1 MVLVLTC
8 IALLELAFQYGTR
21 PEAYKAAAASD
32 SLVQRDIYPRQ
43 TSVASTLAAAT
54 TDYIAVA
61 TPTEQCYVTATVVEV
76 IEMVFSDGST
86 VPTTTAYSTNVPTG
100 TGGDCSTVTMIAVS
114 TSYMAIASPSAS
126 VPEATTSGVY
136 DAISSPATCYV
147 TATVVEILSVYSAD
161 GSATVI
167 ATSLSTN
174 IGTATAAG
182 CTTEY
187 MTTTSVSY
195 LAIQSA
201 TTVQSAYVANASPSA
216 SHVSTAKSTAQY
228 SYVTLAP
235 APSSTSPTEGSSTI
249 EPVSQISDGEPQATY
264 AAIVTPSSATVVSS
278 VAGSASSSTFVGDAS
293 GAKISYMA
301 VSTGYT
307 SFVSTGDQ
315 PTQFVTVIAMQ
326 PSPANPT
333 RTALVAVS
341 STSSTAAV
349 LPTLAKSQLQLGKH
363 FNNGD
368 YFLASYLAVFVAVA
382 LKELWSVV
390 FASTKMME
398 PFYQLQQPGGA
409 SASNSLLANYLSTW
423 LSWKSV
429 QAVFGGQWVMM
440 FSTITYA
447 FFASLSPIATECM
460 ETLPTAWCSTADDGR
475 QPCLPVWLLNKPFA
489 RALEAV
495 LSAIALFI
503 ILLILINFRRKSGL
517 HSNPSSLA
525 SMAALLNNE
534 EVIEEIRALDP
545 YANDKSIAKALTGSA
560 YKIEYHNSL
569 NGTHHYGLV
578 KPDSL
583 LSGNYDR
590 YGSMAN
596 PHNMSLT
603 NHAPARGTFASR
615 ALRDSL
621 FLIIVCA
628 LFGVVLGYYLDH
640 SPDPFNQ
647 FFNSGT
653 FGPRFLLTS
662 MAVLVGLH
670 WKTLEREVRILT
682 PYRRLS
688 QRNARPENTILVTL
702 NGTPL
707 TALPGALRR
716 GDVFHATIA
725 FVAICSDLLIIA
737 IAGVPFNR
745 SQVWKA
751 FIASAAS
758 SLTILGM
765 MILAIFGL
773 FWWRI
778 QNERMRMPREPDT
791 LIAVCMMLC
800 NEGNGVRRMM
810 EGMELLEEKVRDVR
824 VKEEGGVFYAGEV
837 HDGMGGRGRWVVD
850 VGDAAEGKVV
860 GYG

>member
-1 MVLVLTC
+1 MLT
-8 IALLELAFQYGTR
+8 
-21 PEAYKAAAASD
+21 S
-32 SLVQRDIYPRQ
+32 
-43 TSVASTLAAAT
+43 AAAT
-54 TDYIAVA
+54 TDYVAVA
-61 TPTEQCYVTATVVEV
+61 TPTEQCYVTATVLEV
-76 IEMVFSDGST
+76 VEMVSSDGSA
-86 VPTTTAYSTNVPTG
+86 VPTSTVYSSDIPTATG
-100 TGGDCSTVTMIAVS
+100 EDCSTVTMTSISTAYIAIG
-114 TSYMAIASPSAS
+114 YPSA
-126 VPEATTSGVY
+126 ATSGAY
-136 DAISSPATCYV
+136 DAISSPAACYV
-147 TATVVEILSVYSAD
+147 TATVVEILSIYSTD
-161 GSATVI
+161 GSATTI
-167 ATSLSTN
+167 GTSLSTN
-174 IGTATAAG
+174 IGTVTAAG

-187 MTTTSVSY
+187 MTTTSLSY
-195 LAIQSA
+195 IAIQSTA
-201 TTVQSAYVANASPSA
+201 TSNPSAYVAISSPS
-216 SHVSTAKSTAQY
+216 STHKSTVVSDTQY
-228 SYVTLAP
+228 SYVTLKP
-235 APSSTSPTEGSSTI
+235 APSSITSDRGSTTETLMTQISAYVAIATPSTPSASPAKGSTSPVVSQNSDGQPQSPTGAYVAINTPSPSSTTS
-249 EPVSQISDGEPQATY
+249 VSQI
-264 AAIVTPSSATVVSS
+264 AAS
-278 VAGSASSSTFVGDAS
+278 VSSSTWVGDAS
-293 GAKISYMA
+293 GARTSYMTLSTESA
-301 VSTGYT
+301 SVGSTG
-307 SFVSTGDQ
+307 SQ
-315 PTQFVTVIAMQ
+315 PTQYVTVIAIQ
-326 PSPANPT
+326 PSTNPET
-333 RTALVAVS
+333 TTTHVTAS
-341 STSSTAAV
+341 STSSTSRV
-349 LPTLAKSQLQLGKH
+349 LPTLAQSQLQLGKH
-363 FNNGD
+363 FNDGD

-382 LKELWSVV
+382 LKEMWSIV

-398 PFYQLQQPGGA
+398 PFYQLQMPGGA

-423 LSWKSV
+423 LSWKSI

-447 FFASLSPIATECM
+447 FFAALSPIATECM
-460 ETLPTAWCSTADDGR
+460 ETLPTAWCATADDGR

-489 RALEAV
+489 RALEAF

-503 ILLILINFRRKSGL
+503 IVLIGINFRRNSGL
-517 HSNPSSLA
+517 HFNPSSLA

-545 YANDKSIAKALTGSA
+545 YANDKAIAKALTGSA
-560 YKIEYHNSL
+560 YRIEYHTSL

-583 LSGNYDR
+583 LSSNYNR
-590 YGSMAN
+590 YGSIAN

-621 FLIIVCA
+621 FLIVICA

-640 SPDPFNQ
+640 SPDPFNH

-662 MAVLVGLH
+662 IAVLVGLH

-716 GDVFHATIA
+716 GDIFHATIA

-791 LIAVCMMLC
+791 LIAICMMLC
-800 NEGNGVRRMM
+800 NEGNGIRRMM
-810 EGMELLEEKVRDVR
+810 EGMELLEEKVRDGR

-837 HDGMGGRGRWVVD
+837 HEGMGGRGRWVVD
-850 VGDAAEGKVV
+850 VGDASEGRVV